1 MHGVL
6 HGMKN
11 FSNGM
16 LTICLYSC
24 VPFTYAGEPVR
35 HAGVGRKYVVMEQ
48 VSYEGGYVLG
58 QKLI

>member
-6 HGMKN
+6 HGMKI

-24 VPFTYAGEPVR
+24 VPFTYAGKSAR
-35 HAGVGRKYVVMEQ
+35 HAGIGRKCVVPEQ
-48 VSYEGGYVLG
+48 V
-58 QKLI
+58 